1 MRPSRKLCSR
11 FQAAA
16 PAKWIIKGALG
27 MGYLRKNIVNILLFL
42 LWIGMSVSLVTAHDA
57 DRAPADTLVGAEPQM
72 ERG

>member
-1 MRPSRKLCSR
+1 
-11 FQAAA
+11 
-16 PAKWIIKGALG
+16 